1 MWAPR
6 LGHNTGPQRE
16 PVRSP
21 SSSTQSVWRRSAA
34 CNLLLVLL
42 ALLLLAAPV
51 IGQQDLIV
59 AIVVHGN
66 RRIPADTVRARI
78 FSKAG
83 DVYDPAAIERD
94 FNALW
99 NTGYFEDIRFEREQN
114 EKGWILHIYL
124 KERPTIREINYTGL
138 NAVSTSD
145 VLDRFKERKV
155 GLSVESQYDPTKI
168 KKAEVVLKEL
178 LSEHGRQFA
187 TIRTEKRDI
196 PPNAV
201 GVTFVV
207 KEGPKVNVGR
217 IRFRGNRHV
226 PDRTLRAAMKNL
238 KPIGIPHSIFLE
250 NLFAKTYDATKLE
263 EDTERVRAEYQNRG
277 YFKVLVDDPKTE
289 IHDTGH
295 TGFHVPWVQ
304 GGLGKSVDITMPIEE
319 GDRYHL
325 GTITFKNN
333 KAISSAA
340 ALRSLFP
347 MKDGEIFSREKVAK
361 GLENLRKAY
370 GQAGYINF
378 TSVPDTKFDDEKKIV
393 NLIIDVD
400 EGKQFYVRRIEFQGN
415 TTTRDKVI
423 RREIAL
429 EEGQIY
435 NSHFWELSL
444 LRLNQL
450 GYFDQLKPDDPNTTE
465 RHLDEKNG
473 TVDLTLKVHEKG
485 KNSIGLQ
492 GGVSG
497 LAGAFVGLNY
507 STNNF
512 LGLGETLSVQASL
525 GSRQRDI
532 VFGFTEPYL
541 FDRPIQAGFN
551 VYARKTNYDQA
562 RQYAILSG
570 QNLNLPSA
578 YLQNLQNYSQSS
590 TGFSGTISY
599 PLRRSFKRL
608 GISYSFDR
616 SSLVAV
622 SNASKL
628 LFENLNFRGITGP
641 NALNGIITSKI
652 TPSFSM
658 NTLDS
663 YYAPHHGKSLFI
675 GGEFAG
681 LGGTV
686 HTIRPIVQFKQ
697 FFPMQKRRNALGYN
711 LQASFITGY
720 GGIVAPPFER
730 AYLGGENDLRGF
742 DIRTV
747 SPIAYLPSTQTVA
760 LRNPDGTFVAANPRF
775 PVLTGSGGAC
785 VANCWSI
792 PVPYSQ
798 LVTPG
803 GDLSIHGNLEYR
815 ITIAGPV
822 AVAPFVD
829 LGTDPILRT
838 SQLQINPVEF
848 QNLQSTLY
856 GCPTLTTAYSCQGGQ
871 LLGTN
876 GLPSISQ
883 HLTSVPGTNW
893 VARMSTGLEL
903 QTFLPVVNAPFRIY
917 YAYNALRLDGTAT
930 PFVPINRD
938 MFPDGAAG
946 LYTYHTTL
954 STLGSKFTLLEP
966 RKTFR
971 FTVATTF

>member
-1 MWAPR
+1 M
-6 LGHNTGPQRE
+6 GPQRLSSS
-16 PVRSP
+16 SP
-21 SSSTQSVWRRSAA
+21 SCSSIRVWKQSSVW
-34 CNLLLVLL
+34 NILLGFV
-42 ALLLLAAPV
+42 ALLLLTAPV
-51 IGQQDLIV
+51 FGQQDLIV
-59 AIVVHGN
+59 GIVVHGN
-66 RRIPADTVRARI
+66 RRIPADTVKARI
-78 FSKAG
+78 FSKVG

-114 EKGWILHIYL
+114 PKGWIVHIYL
-124 KERPTIREINYTGL
+124 KERPTIREINYLGL

-155 GLSVESQYDPTKI
+155 ALSVESQYDPTKV

-187 TIRTEKRDI
+187 TIRTEIRPI
-196 PPNAV
+196 PPNAI
-201 GVTFVV
+201 GITFVV
-207 KEGPKVNVGR
+207 KEGPKVKVGH
-217 IRFRGNRHV
+217 IRFRGNKHIN
-226 PDRTLRAAMKNL
+226 DRTLRAAMKNL

-250 NLFAKTYDATKLE
+250 DIFSKTYDATKLE
-263 EDTERVRAEYQNRG
+263 EDTERVRAAYQDRG
-277 YFKVLVDDPKTE
+277 YFKAVVNDPKTE
-289 IHDTGH
+289 IYDTGH
-295 TGFHVPWVQ
+295 TGFHIPWVQ
-304 GGLGKSVDITMPIEE
+304 PGEGKSVDITMPIEE
-319 GDRYHL
+319 GDRYRL
-325 GTITFKNN
+325 GSITFKNN
-333 KAISSAA
+333 KAISNTA

-347 MKDGEIFSREKVAK
+347 MKDGDIFSREKVST
-361 GLENLRKAY
+361 GLKNLTKAY
-370 GQAGYINF
+370 GEAGFINF
-378 TSVPDTKFDDEKKIV
+378 TPIPDTTFNDEKKTID
-393 NLIIDVD
+393 LIIDVD
-400 EGKQFYVRRIEFQGN
+400 EGKQFYVRRIEFEGN

-435 NSHFWELSL
+435 NSRYWELSL

-507 STNNF
+507 ATNNF

-525 GSRQRDI
+525 GSRQRDL

-551 VYARKTNYDQA
+551 VYTRKTNYDQA
-562 RQYAILSG
+562 RQYAIQTG
-570 QNLNLPSA
+570 QNLNLPSV

-590 TGFSGTISY
+590 TGTTLSVSY
-599 PLRRSFKRL
+599 PLRHSFKRF

-641 NALNGIITSKI
+641 NALDGIITSKI
-652 TPSFSM
+652 TPSFTM
-658 NTLDS
+658 NTLDAAYS
-663 YYAPHHGKSLFI
+663 PHKGKSLFI
-675 GGEFAG
+675 GGEFSG
-681 LGGTV
+681 IGGTV
-686 HTIRPIVQFKQ
+686 HTIRPIIQYKQ

-711 LQASFITGY
+711 VQASFISGY

-747 SPIAYLPSTQTVA
+747 SPIAYLPSTQNVA
-760 LRNPDGTFVAANPRF
+760 LRNPDGTFVPANPRF
-775 PVLTGSGGAC
+775 PAVPGSNGAC
-785 VANCWSI
+785 VSNCWNV

-803 GDLSIHGNLEYR
+803 GDFSIHGNLEYR
-815 ITIAGPV
+815 FTIAGPV
-822 AVAPFVD
+822 AIAPFMDV
-829 LGTDPILRT
+829 GTDPILRP
-838 SQLQINPVEF
+838 SQLQINPV
-848 QNLQSTLY
+848 QYNNLRSTLY
-856 GCPTLTTAYSCQGGQ
+856 GCPVLSTAYACSGGQ
-871 LLGTN
+871 LLN
-876 GLPSISQ
+876 PRLLSPD
-883 HLTSVPGTNW
+883 LTPVPGTNW
-893 VARMSTGLEL
+893 VPRMSIGLEL
-903 QTFLPVVNAPFRIY
+903 QTMLPVVNAPFRIY
-917 YAYNALRLDGTAT
+917 YAYNALRLDGSAA
-930 PFVPINRD
+930 PSVPITPG
-938 MFPDGAAG
+938 MFPNSGAG
-946 LYTYHTTL
+946 IYTYNTTL
-954 STLGSKFTLLEP
+954 STLGSRYTLLEP

-971 FTVATTF
+971 FSVATTF

>member
-1 MWAPR
+1 
-6 LGHNTGPQRE
+6 
-16 PVRSP
+16 V
-21 SSSTQSVWRRSAA
+21 
-34 CNLLLVLL
+34 
-42 ALLLLAAPV
+42 
-51 IGQQDLIV
+51 GQQDLIV
-59 AIVVHGN
+59 GIVIHGN
-66 RRIPADTVRARI
+66 RRIPADTVKARI
-78 FSKAG
+78 FSKVG
-83 DVYDPAAIERD
+83 DIYDTAAIERD

-99 NTGYFEDIRFEREQN
+99 NTGYFEDIRFEREQSA
-114 EKGWILHIYL
+114 KGWILHIYL

-145 VLDRFKERKV
+145 VLDRFKDRKV
-155 GLSVESQYDPTKI
+155 GLSVENQYDPTKI
-168 KKAEVVLKEL
+168 KKAEVVLKQL
-178 LSEHGRQFA
+178 LAEHGRQFA
-187 TIRTEKRDI
+187 TIRTEVRPI

-207 KEGPKVNVGR
+207 KEGPKVKVGR
-217 IRFRGNRHV
+217 IRFRGNKHV
-226 PDRTLRAAMKNL
+226 NDRTLRAAMKNL

-250 NLFAKTYDATKLE
+250 NLFSKTYDATKLE
-263 EDTERVRAEYQNRG
+263 EDTERVRAEFQNRG
-277 YFKVLVDDPKTE
+277 YFKVLVDEPKTE

-295 TGFHVPWVQ
+295 TGFHVPWIQ
-304 GGLGKSVDITMPIEE
+304 PGLGKSVDITMPIEE
-319 GDRYHL
+319 GERYHL

-333 KAISSAA
+333 KAIPNSA

-347 MKDGEIFSREKVAK
+347 MKDGDIFSREKVAK

-370 GQAGYINF
+370 GEAGYINF
-378 TSVPDTKFDDEKKIV
+378 TSVPDTKFDDEKKTV
-393 NLIIDVD
+393 DLVVDVD

-435 NSHFWELSL
+435 NSRYWELSL

-465 RHLDEKNG
+465 RHLDEKAG

-497 LAGAFVGLNY
+497 LAGAFVGINY

-525 GSRQRDI
+525 GSRQRDL

-551 VYARKTNYDQA
+551 VYTRKTNYDQA
-562 RQYAILSG
+562 RQYAIATG

-590 TGFSGTISY
+590 TGSTLSVSY
-599 PLRRSFKRL
+599 PLRKGHSFKRVGL
-608 GISYSFDR
+608 SYSFDR

-652 TPSFSM
+652 TPSFTM
-658 NTLDS
+658 NTLDAA
-663 YYAPHHGKSLFI
+663 YAPHHGKSLFI
-675 GGEFAG
+675 GGEFSG

-686 HTIRPIVQFKQ
+686 HTIRPIVQYKQ

-711 LQASFITGY
+711 VQASFITGY

-742 DIRTV
+742 DIRMV
-747 SPIAYLPSTQTVA
+747 SPIAYLPSAQSVA
-760 LRNPDGTFVAANPRF
+760 LRNPDSTFVPANPRF
-775 PVLTGSGGAC
+775 PVVTNSSGAC
-785 VANCWSI
+785 VSNCWNI
-792 PVPYSQ
+792 PVLYQQ

-803 GDLSIHGNLEYR
+803 GDLSLHGNLEYR

-822 AVAPFVD
+822 AIAPFVD
-829 LGTDPILRT
+829 IGTDPILRT
-838 SQLQINPVEF
+838 SQLQTNPI
-848 QNLQSTLY
+848 QYDTLISTLF
-856 GCPTLTTAYSCQGGQ
+856 GCPTLTPAYSCSGGVK
-871 LLGTN
+871 LGAPGS
-876 GLPSISQ
+876 GLPLPSQ
-883 HLTSVPGTNW
+883 NLSPVPGTNW
-893 VARMSTGLEL
+893 VPRMSTGIEL
-903 QTFLPVVNAPFRIY
+903 QTMLPVVNAPFRIY
-917 YAYNALRLDGTAT
+917 YAYNALRLDGSAT
-930 PFVPINRD
+930 PPVPITRS
-938 MFPDGAAG
+938 MFPSGAAG
-946 LYTYHTTL
+946 LYTYQTTL
-954 STLGSKFTLLEP
+954 STLGSRFTLLEP

>member
-1 MWAPR
+1 M
-6 LGHNTGPQRE
+6 GSQRD
-16 PVRSP
+16 PYWSP
-21 SSSTQSVWRRSAA
+21 SSSSVRVSELSSVWNRFLF
-34 CNLLLVLL
+34 LLT
-42 ALLLLAAPV
+42 LLLLAAPV
-51 IGQQDLIV
+51 VGQQDLIV
-59 AIVVHGN
+59 GISVHGN
-66 RRIPADTVRARI
+66 RRIPAETVKARI
-78 FSKAG
+78 FSKVG
-83 DVYDPAAIERD
+83 DVYDAGAIERD

-114 EKGWILHIYL
+114 AKGWILHIYL
-124 KERPTIREINYTGL
+124 KERPTIREITYTGL

-145 VLDRFKERKV
+145 VLDRFKDRKV
-155 GLSVESQYDPTKI
+155 GLAVENQYDPTKI
-168 KKAEVVLKEL
+168 KKAEVTLKQL
-178 LSEHGRQFA
+178 LAEHGRQFA
-187 TIRTEKRDI
+187 TIRTEVRPI
-196 PPNAV
+196 PPAAV
-201 GVTFVV
+201 GITFVV
-207 KEGPKVNVGR
+207 REGPKVKVGH
-217 IRFRGNRHV
+217 IRFRGNKHIN
-226 PDRTLRAAMKNL
+226 DRTLRAAMKNL

-263 EDTERVRAEYQNRG
+263 EDTERVRAEFQNRG
-277 YFKVLVDDPKTE
+277 YFKVLVDEPKTE

-295 TGFHVPWVQ
+295 TGFHIPWIQ
-304 GGLGKSVDITMPIEE
+304 PGLGKSVDITMPIEE
-319 GDRYHL
+319 GDRYRL

-333 KAISSAA
+333 KAIPNNA

-370 GQAGYINF
+370 GEAGYINF
-378 TSVPDTKFDDEKKIV
+378 TSVPDTKFDDEKKTV
-393 NLIIDVD
+393 DLTVDVD

-435 NSHFWELSL
+435 NSRYWELSL

-465 RHLDEKNG
+465 RHLDEKAG

-485 KNSIGLQ
+485 KNSVGLQ

-497 LAGAFVGLNY
+497 LAGAFIGLNY

-525 GSRQRDI
+525 GSRQRDL

-541 FDRPIQAGFN
+541 FDRPMQAGFQ
-551 VYARKTNYDQA
+551 VYTRKTSYDQA
-562 RQYAILSG
+562 RQYAIATG

-590 TGFSGTISY
+590 TGLSLSISY

-628 LFENLNFRGITGP
+628 LFENLNFSGITGP

-652 TPSFSM
+652 TPSFTM
-658 NTLDS
+658 NTLDAA
-663 YYAPHHGKSLFI
+663 YAPHHGKSLFI
-675 GGEFAG
+675 GGEIAG

-686 HTIRPIVQFKQ
+686 HTIRPIIQYKQ
-697 FFPMQKRRNALGYN
+697 FFPVQKGVNGRGRNAIGYN
-711 LQASFITGY
+711 VQASFITGF

-730 AYLGGENDLRGF
+730 AYLGGENDIRGF
-742 DIRTV
+742 DIRTI
-747 SPIAYLPSTQTVA
+747 SPIAYLPSAQAVS
-760 LRNPDGTFVAANPRF
+760 LRNPDGTFVPANPNFRVQTN
-775 PVLTGSGGAC
+775 PSTGAC
-785 VANCWSI
+785 VSNCWNI
-792 PVPYSQ
+792 PVPYNQ

-803 GDLSIHGNLEYR
+803 GDLSLNGNLEYR

-822 AVAPFVD
+822 AIAPFVD
-829 LGTDPILRT
+829 MGVDPIIRT
-838 SQLQINPVEF
+838 SELQTNLTQYNTLIN
-848 QNLQSTLY
+848 TLF
-856 GCPTLTTAYSCQGGQ
+856 GCPALDFAYACTGGEK
-871 LLGTN
+871 
-876 GLPSISQ
+876 ISGIPRN
-883 HLTSVPGTNW
+883 LRPVPGTNW
-893 VARMSTGLEL
+893 VARMSTGIEL
-903 QTFLPVVNAPFRIY
+903 QTMLPVVNAPFRIY
-917 YAYNALRLDGTAT
+917 YAYNALRLDSSAS
-930 PFVPINRD
+930 PPIAITRD
-938 MFPDGAAG
+938 MFPNNAAG
-946 LYTYHTTL
+946 LYTYQTTL
-954 STLGSKFTLLEP
+954 STLGSAYTLREP

-971 FTVATTF
+971 FSVATTF